1 MEKLKTKL
9 DIKRMENDIIKQ
21 ISPGIEERIK
31 FEVVKTIT
39 DALEEQFYPPE
50 KMIKKE
56 FIKKIENA
64 EKEEGISFKNIEELK
79 QHFADLNK

>member
-1 MEKLKTKL
+1 MEKFKNEL
-9 DIKRMENDIIKQ
+9 DIKRIESDIIKK

-50 KMIKKE
+50 EMIKKE
-56 FIKKIENA
+56 FIKEIENA
-64 EKEEGISFKNIEELK
+64 EKEEGISFKNVEELK